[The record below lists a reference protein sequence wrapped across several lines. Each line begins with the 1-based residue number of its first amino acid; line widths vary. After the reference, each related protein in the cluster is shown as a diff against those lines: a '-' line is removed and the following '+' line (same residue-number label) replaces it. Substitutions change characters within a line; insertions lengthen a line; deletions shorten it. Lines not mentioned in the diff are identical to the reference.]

1 MEALL
6 GSIVLQ
12 GEFKGVAEWQ
22 EETGD
27 GQGSLG
33 EAMAW
38 LSRTFGLHGVVGVAT
53 VMADK
58 VQGYS
63 DYPAHVPGNAYTQDP
78 GPTPHAYDN
87 YYDSYNA
94 TGGVGYP
101 ERSQVHPGES

>member
-1 MEALL
+1 MDALL

-53 VMADK
+53 VRA
-58 VQGYS
+58 
-63 DYPAHVPGNAYTQDP
+63 
-78 GPTPHAYDN
+78 
-87 YYDSYNA
+87 
-94 TGGVGYP
+94 GVING
-101 ERSQVHPGES
+101 EREGVRGEERVWAMV